1 MDLPTV
7 YHTFG
12 LNHVSQSSIRRTTV
26 VFQPQLK
33 QQTVQTDKTWLALFF
48 FAPPLPYC
56 HTLHGKVLYILF
68 SFFIRKVNSNNVPTK
83 LFSGVAGQVCDIIGR
98 QLRTCFLHMHSLSF
112 SILSLDRTVSGFIS
126 PTPQLPV
133 GRTSQQQP
141 LCVLFRCFL
150 CYSGRLKF
158 HFFRFMGSCWIPI
171 FSKKLCFVFRLAYP
185 KHLPEVKTCLAHGS
199 QEVPEEDLDT
209 TLPQPGH
216 GFRGSVKTWRGWMRN
231 VRNREHAGKAIA
243 YHLYFNIFHNMIY
256 IPVVPGQAG
265 GGSFHPIKRT

>member
-1 MDLPTV
+1 MSQLNFFRGLLVKCVTLLDVNWEPV
-7 YHTFG
+7 FCICIPYH
-12 LNHVSQSSIRRTTV
+12 S
-26 VFQPQLK
+26 
-33 QQTVQTDKTWLALFF
+33 LFF
-48 FAPPLPYC
+48 HWIEPF
-56 HTLHGKVLYILF
+56 
-68 SFFIRKVNSNNVPTK
+68 
-83 LFSGVAGQVCDIIGR
+83 QV
-98 QLRTCFLHMHSLSF
+98 S
-112 SILSLDRTVSGFIS
+112 S
-126 PTPQLPV
+126 PQRPNFPW

-256 IPVVPGQAG
+256 IYN
-265 GGSFHPIKRT
+265 I

>member
-1 MDLPTV
+1 M
-7 YHTFG
+7 
-12 LNHVSQSSIRRTTV
+12 
-26 VFQPQLK
+26 
-33 QQTVQTDKTWLALFF
+33 
-48 FAPPLPYC
+48 
-56 HTLHGKVLYILF
+56 
-68 SFFIRKVNSNNVPTK
+68 
-83 LFSGVAGQVCDIIGR
+83 CDIIGR
-98 QLRTCFLHMHSLSF
+98 QLRTCFLHIHSLSF

-133 GRTSQQQP
+133 GRTCQQQP

-243 YHLYFNIFHNMIY
+243 VSFIFQHIISQYAYTWLLAGCTFFCLFGDKYVFNFSGGNFRSTTFLPSWHFVPIRTILRYVELRKYFNDHDL
-256 IPVVPGQAG
+256 
-265 GGSFHPIKRT
+265 RL